1 MSNPCKYTLS
11 TCAPAS
17 RATVAA
23 RSASEALFPL
33 SRGLPFKIN
42 TLFATISSS
51 PACPAQIR
59 QNHPLFCQ
67 RRWILQAMN
76 INGPAPNT
84 IPITVI
90 NKLIASAGNM
100 FTNYRANQGI
110 RQYKIVL

>member
-1 MSNPCKYTLS
+1 
-11 TCAPAS
+11 
-17 RATVAA
+17 
-23 RSASEALFPL
+23 
-33 SRGLPFKIN
+33 
-42 TLFATISSS
+42 
-51 PACPAQIR
+51 
-59 QNHPLFCQ
+59 
-67 RRWILQAMN
+67 MN